1 MRWLR
6 DPRVI
11 VPGAAVL
18 LAGAAWLAFGYFAV
32 HLLWVDDKVD
42 EALPTFDATAP
53 ANETPATTVVLA
65 AAPEPTTSEPTTSE
79 PTSTEST
86 SAETTQPPTPQTT
99 VPATSSPTTSAPTT
113 TVPATA
119 APPTPAAIVE
129 EVSGTFVSLDH
140 DTSGRA
146 VVLGNGTDQRFL
158 RFEDF
163 STSNGPDLNVY
174 LVNSAAGGVTDFV
187 DLGDMK
193 GNVGNQNYEI
203 PAGVDLA
210 VYDKVLIWCVRFSS
224 PFGEAL
230 LA

>member
-6 DPRVI
+6 NPRI
-11 VPGAAVL
+11 VLPGAAVV
-18 LAGAAWLAFGYFAV
+18 LAAAAWLAFGYFAV

-42 EALPTFDATAP
+42 EALPTFDATA
-53 ANETPATTVVLA
+53 
-65 AAPEPTTSEPTTSE
+65 TTSPLTTS
-79 PTSTEST
+79 
-86 SAETTQPPTPQTT
+86 PQTT
-99 VPATSSPTTSAPTT
+99 LAVTSLPVTAPVETSAPPTGAPNT
-113 TVPATA
+113 
-119 APPTPAAIVE
+119 APPITPPPLTTPPLTTPPSTVAAIVE
-129 EVSGTFVSLDH
+129 EASGTFVSLDH

-163 STSNGPDLNVY
+163 STSNGPDVNIY
-174 LVNSAAGGVTDFV
+174 LVNSSAGGVTDYV

-193 GNVGNQNYEI
+193 GNVGDQNYEI

-210 VYDKVLIWCVRFSS
+210 VYDRVLLWCVRFSS

-230 LA
+230 LT

>member
-11 VPGAAVL
+11 VPSAAVV
-18 LAGAAWLAFGYFAV
+18 LAAAAWLAFGYFAV
-32 HLLWVDDKVD
+32 HLLWVDDEVD
-42 EALPTFDATAP
+42 EAIPTFDATAP
-53 ANETPATTVVLA
+53 ANETPATTIAIA
-65 AAPEPTTSEPTTSE
+65 AGTTV
-79 PTSTEST
+79 
-86 SAETTQPPTPQTT
+86 AETAQASTPPTT
-99 VPATSSPTTSAPTT
+99 VPATSPPETAAPTT
-113 TVPATA
+113 ATPATTEPATA
-119 APPTPAAIVE
+119 PPPTSAAIVE
-129 EVSGTFVSLDH
+129 EASGNFVSLDH

-163 STSNGPDLNVY
+163 STSNGPDVNVY
-174 LVNSAAGGVTDFV
+174 LVNSSAGGVTDHV

-210 VYDKVLIWCVRFSS
+210 MYDKVLIWCVRFSS
-224 PFGEAL
+224 PFGEAI

>member
-6 DPRVI
+6 NPRII
-11 VPGAAVL
+11 VPGAAVI

-42 EALPTFDATAP
+42 EALPTFDATATTSP
-53 ANETPATTVVLA
+53 QTSLPVTSLPVTAPVETPA
-65 AAPEPTTSEPTTSE
+65 AP
-79 PTSTEST
+79 
-86 SAETTQPPTPQTT
+86 
-99 VPATSSPTTSAPTT
+99 TSAPT
-113 TVPATA
+113 A
-119 APPTPAAIVE
+119 APPLTTPALTTPALTAPPSTVAAIVE
-129 EVSGTFVSLDH
+129 EASGTFVSLDH

-163 STSNGPDLNVY
+163 STSNGPDVNIY
-174 LVNSAAGGVTDFV
+174 LVNSSAGGVTDYV

-193 GNVGNQNYEI
+193 GNVGDQNYEI
-203 PAGVDLA
+203 PAGVDVA
-210 VYDKVLIWCVRFSS
+210 VYDRVLIWCVRFAS

-230 LA
+230 LT